1 MPLNCDII
9 SVYHGLSY
17 LIRPT
22 DGENSFKGGR
32 MIVGAQ
38 CEVSLII
45 VTLQSFKISFNM
57 NINGFLLGK
66 YMNAV
71 NISKISKYLL
81 STLEIQN
88 SYCDDLLI

>member
-1 MPLNCDII
+1 
-9 SVYHGLSY
+9 
-17 LIRPT
+17 
-22 DGENSFKGGR
+22 

-88 SYCDDLLI
+88 SYCDDLLIKSSLL